1 MDMNVSELQETV
13 EERGAWRDA
22 VVGVSKS
29 QTWLSD
35 STATETMGSAVLQI

>member
-1 MDMNVSELQETV
+1 MRWLNSITNSMDMNVSELQETV

-29 QTWLSD
+29 QT
-35 STATETMGSAVLQI
+35 